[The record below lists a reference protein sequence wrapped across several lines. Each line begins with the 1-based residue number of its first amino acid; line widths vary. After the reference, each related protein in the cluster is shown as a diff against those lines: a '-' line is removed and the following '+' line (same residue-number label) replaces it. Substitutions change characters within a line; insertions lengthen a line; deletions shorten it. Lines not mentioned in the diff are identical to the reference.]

1 MNSVQQWWLDG
12 GKPKTCAAAVKVVPY
27 HTPMHRRLF
36 HREEANL
43 RALSSCQPDGRN
55 QHEPYAPAYHA
66 AFVDPEGTPNRRG
79 KLIMGKACLCLALFV
94 LADAYTCLLSLH
106 TVSVALCFWIHVCVR
121 HDVFAC
127 ICNYM
132 QTYNIMCAHACISA
146 ERSIEQGHAAQE
158 TLFPT
163 C

>member
-1 MNSVQQWWLDG
+1 MPISPGRSCPAQFDCCIIPLYICLQVKSKAVQQLSRLVAQYEPQLLRACGDPAEVPADKLRAAVALVNSVQQWWLDG

-79 KLIMGKACLCLALFV
+79 KLIMV
-94 LADAYTCLLSLH
+94 
-106 TVSVALCFWIHVCVR
+106 
-121 HDVFAC
+121 
-127 ICNYM
+127 
-132 QTYNIMCAHACISA
+132 
-146 ERSIEQGHAAQE
+146 
-158 TLFPT
+158 
-163 C
+163 